1 MKATL
6 EAEQYLRS
14 YGVSDPTH
22 IDLEALAWTMGIA
35 VKFRTLDSCE
45 AKIVGVG
52 DRAIITVDD
61 RFGEKRARFSLA
73 HEIGH
78 WCRHR
83 GQVLFCDKK
92 NIGATKSTG
101 SHKERE
107 ADCFAA
113 ELLMPRYLFLPELR
127 SLGAP
132 SFQIINS
139 LATSFGVS
147 RKAAALRFVDLY
159 PGKCMLVCSGR
170 HNRKWYRA
178 SARWS
183 KDWIP
188 KKRAEPRSG
197 VRDLIFGTE
206 SHRQVSSTF
215 SADAFFGHWDAK
227 TYNIIC
233 HSIVVGGSDDRAT
246 REVMTL
252 IFPEDEHTFQPSRP
266 SPNF

>member
-1 MKATL
+1 MKTTL

-14 YGVSDPTH
+14 HGVCDPTH
-22 IDLEALAWTMGIA
+22 IDLEALAWTMGVP

-61 RFGEKRARFSLA
+61 RFGEQRARFSLA

-92 NIGATKSTG
+92 DIGTTKSSA

-107 ADCFAA
+107 ADFFAA

-127 SLGAP
+127 SFGSP
-132 SFQIINS
+132 SFQSISS
-139 LATSFGVS
+139 LATSFGIS

-159 PGKCMLVCSGR
+159 PGKCMLVFLGR
-170 HNRKWYRA
+170 NGRKWHRA
-178 SARWS
+178 SAHWS

-188 KKRAEPRSG
+188 KKEAEPRSR
-197 VRDLIFGTE
+197 VRDLIFGAE
-206 SHRQVSSTF
+206 GHRQVSSTF
-215 SADAFFGHWDAK
+215 SADALFGQWDAK
-227 TYNIIC
+227 TYNVIC
-233 HSIVVGGSDDRAT
+233 HSIVVGGSDHRAT

-252 IFPEDEHTFQPSRP
+252 IFSENEHAF
-266 SPNF
+266 